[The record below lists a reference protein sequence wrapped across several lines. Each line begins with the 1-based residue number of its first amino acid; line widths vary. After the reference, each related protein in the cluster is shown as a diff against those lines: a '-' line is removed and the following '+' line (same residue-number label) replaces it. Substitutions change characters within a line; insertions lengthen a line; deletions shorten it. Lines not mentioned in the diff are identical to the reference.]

1 MSQERRIFGREA
13 AVKKFDP
20 DKVADIVTEVLGR
33 DFEKIRILKVNVT
46 PDHDP
51 DGNDILSIQVV
62 FEGALKG
69 ADTRHAAGAVRRLR
83 PALEEIDV
91 DMFPSLSFVSR
102 LDYER
107 GHGRETF

>member
-1 MSQERRIFGREA
+1 
-13 AVKKFDP
+13 VKEFDS
-20 DKVADIVTEVLGR
+20 DKVADIVADVLGR
-33 DFEKIRILKVNVT
+33 DFEKIKILKVNVA
-46 PDHDP
+46 PDQDR
-51 DGNDILSIQVV
+51 DGNDILRIQIV

-69 ADTRHAAGAVRRLR
+69 ADARHAASAVRRLR

-91 DMFPSLSFVSR
+91 DMFPLLSFVSK

>member
-1 MSQERRIFGREA
+1 MSQGLLEEERT

-51 DGNDILSIQVV
+51 DGNDILGIQIV
-62 FEGALKG
+62 FEGTLKG
-69 ADTRHAAGAVRRLR
+69 ADVRHAAGAVRRLR

-91 DMFPSLSFVSR
+91 NLFPLVSFVSK

-107 GHGRETF
+107 GHGRETL